1 MAHAMFIP
9 IRKPL
14 LNKNCFFIRGLVGK
28 PEETEKYGGGS
39 GIFDKRRD
47 AFEKEYFY
55 RRV

>member
-9 IRKPL
+9 IRKSL